1 MVPDER
7 WIQSKLKDV
16 YRKNQLLQYMIRVQ
30 YFNNLY
36 NGLQADVIECLY
48 MTDRVYRLFFVAL
61 YEFQGEDSFD
71 S

>member
-1 MVPDER
+1 
-7 WIQSKLKDV
+7 
-16 YRKNQLLQYMIRVQ
+16 MIRVQ